1 MAEQDNT
8 LFFTSLAKGVL
19 EILFGVAIL
28 SKTRAIELKDDSLN
42 IDATIN
48 NIALF
53 AVAFNFLMTVVVGVM
68 ANQGKSMGDVTKK
81 VSDMA
86 RNGLTQLVL
95 VNAAFQ
101 YGYNADGKDTGM
113 GDAGESS
120 SLLTLIGVGL
130 VKVVLEPVLDLGSFG
145 QLVEVHCEAAAW
157 RNRKRMA
164 VALAVAVSL
173 GVLSGDII
181 DKGGLPD
188 QSEETRVLAGITIG
202 LEGLHLLLLL
212 LGIAGACGLE
222 FLRACAFGDKL
233 SGGDKCEDSSFH
245 GLNEIPLIRSIV
257 VTSATGVLAILIG
270 DEAAASKNMSILIVS
285 LAAIM
290 FADSLGRN
298 VA

>member
-42 IDATIN
+42 IDATVN

-53 AVAFNFLMTVVVGVM
+53 AVGFNFIMTLVVGIM
-68 ANQGKSMGDVTKK
+68 ANQGKTMTDVTKK

-101 YGYNADGKDTGM
+101 YGFNVDGKDTGM
-113 GDAGESS
+113 GSAGESS
-120 SLLTLIGVGL
+120 SLMTLIGVGL
-130 VKVVLEPVLDLGSFG
+130 VKVVLEPVLDMGSFQ
-145 QLVEVHCEAAAW
+145 QLVEVHCESAAW

-164 VALAVAVSL
+164 VALAIAVSL

-188 QSEETRVLAGITIG
+188 QSDEVKALAGTTIG
-202 LEGLHLLLLL
+202 LEALHLLLLL

-222 FLRACAFGDKL
+222 FLRACAFGDKI
-233 SGGDKCEDSSFH
+233 SGGDNCEDSSFH
-245 GLNEIPLIRSIV
+245 GLNEIPLVRSIV
-257 VTSATGVLAILIG
+257 VTAAISTLAILIG
-270 DEAAASKNMSILIVS
+270 DEASANKNMSILIVS
-285 LAAIM
+285 LASLM
-290 FADSLGRN
+290 FADQLGRN

>member
-28 SKTRAIELKDDSLN
+28 SKMRAIELVDNSLN

-53 AVAFNFLMTVVVGVM
+53 AIGFNFIMTLGVGIL
-68 ANQGKSMGDVTKK
+68 ANQGKTMNEQTKK
-81 VSDMA
+81 VADMT

-101 YGYNADGKDTGM
+101 VGFNKDGKDTGM
-113 GDAGESS
+113 GSAGERS
-120 SLLTLIGVGL
+120 SLMTLIGVGI
-130 VKVVLEPVLDLGSFG
+130 VKCVLEPVLDLGSYS
-145 QLVEVHCEAAAW
+145 QLVEVHCESATW
-157 RNRKRMA
+157 RNRKRIA
-164 VALAVAVSL
+164 VALAIAVSL

-188 QSEETRVLAGITIG
+188 QSDEVKTLAGITIG

-212 LGIAGACGLE
+212 LGIAGACGVE
-222 FLRACAFGDKL
+222 ALRSCAFGDKL
-233 SGGDKCEDSSFH
+233 SGGDNCEDSSFH
-245 GLNEIPLIRSIV
+245 GLNEIPLVRSVV
-257 VTSATGVLAILIG
+257 VTSAISTLAVLIG

-285 LAAIM
+285 LASIM
-290 FADSLGRN
+290 FADQLGRN